1 MKVVVSEEESV
12 VMRHLQVGD
21 LVVVAVEVVLAAVV
35 GTDQVVGFVVSG
47 MDLVD
52 EVGGFGSQDSNLW

>member
-1 MKVVVSEEESV
+1 MSEEESV

-35 GTDQVVGFVVSG
+35 GTDQVVGFVVFG
-47 MDLVD
+47 MDLVG